1 MPRQTL
7 QRFGQMV
14 VVVAVISVAGVAFF
28 GTPSR
33 PATIA
38 LASVAAD
45 NGNGNDNEDEY
56 QTELEGTVL
65 PVQCPGVR
73 GSDPHVAAAC
83 INLPEGAFIPA
94 INPGSNPPD
103 MYVHNLDGAV
113 RVVFRDPASLGQFRE
128 GDYVRIEGQRIHAY
142 LFEAREATVEDDDDG
157 DNDNDGDGGDNDNR
171 GGGDND
177 NRGDGRDNDNRDGRD
192 NGNDNG

>member
-7 QRFGQMV
+7 LRFGQIMV
-14 VVVAVISVAGVAFF
+14 VVAAISVAGALFL
-28 GTPSR
+28 GAPSP

-56 QTELEGTVL
+56 QTELEGSVL
-65 PVQCPGVR
+65 PVQCPGER

-113 RVVFRDPASLGQFRE
+113 RVVFRDPASLDQFHE
-128 GDYVRIEGQRIHAY
+128 GDYVRIEGQRIHAF
-142 LFEAREATVEDDDDG
+142 LFEARDASVED
-157 DNDNDGDGGDNDNR
+157 

-177 NRGDGRDNDNRDGRD
+177 NDDGDDNG

>member
-7 QRFGQMV
+7 RRFGQMV
-14 VVVAVISVAGVAFF
+14 VVVAVISVAGVAFL
-28 GTPSR
+28 GTSLR

-65 PVQCPGVR
+65 PVQCPGER
-73 GSDPHVAAAC
+73 GSDPHVEAAC
-83 INLPEGAFIPA
+83 IGLPEGAFIPA

-113 RVVFRDPASLGQFRE
+113 RVVFRDPASLGQFHE
-128 GDYVRIEGQRIHAY
+128 GDYVRVEGRRIHTF
-142 LFEAREATVEDDDDG
+142 LFEAREASVED
-157 DNDNDGDGGDNDNR
+157 DGGDNDN
-171 GGGDND
+171 G
-177 NRGDGRDNDNRDGRD
+177 